1 MKVRDKAA
9 AAPPARGPEVTAS
22 QATAPQVTLEYV
34 HLPLNEDVIAFAGY
48 YTPEN
53 EVRRRFRDREVLYV
67 TGHVVVEATCHD
79 GSCATANYWYAIVP
93 GYVVDWQY
101 RRNESGL
108 PVTLAEPIVDPETRR
123 EIEAIILET
132 EAVAR
137 VDFR

>member
-9 AAPPARGPEVTAS
+9 PPGAVPVAE
-22 QATAPQVTLEYV
+22 ATIEYV

-53 EVRRRFRDREVLYV
+53 EVRRPLRDREILYV

-101 RRNESGL
+101 RENESGL
-108 PVTLAEPIVDPETRR
+108 PVTLAEPISDPETRR
-123 EIEAIILET
+123 EIEAIILDS

>member
-1 MKVRDKAA
+1 MKVRDEAV
-9 AAPPARGPEVTAS
+9 PARGAEATAS
-22 QATAPQVTLEYV
+22 RATASPATIEYV

-53 EVRRRFRDREVLYV
+53 EVRRAFRDREVLYV

-101 RRNESGL
+101 RENESGL
-108 PVTLAEPIVDPETRR
+108 PVTLAEPISDPETRR
-123 EIEAIILET
+123 EIEAIILDS
-132 EAVAR
+132 EAVGR